1 MGWSGTEGVT
11 GTEVAVYPSALLTA
25 RPPAEAPQ
33 HRPAETPTGPPTG
46 PPVAIPA
53 AGGRAARAA
62 RLLRPL
68 AGIAV
73 IGGAGWRLGAGP
85 FRTAVTGLAVPTLA
99 GALALGALTTLLC
112 SWRWSLVS
120 GALGLPLSL
129 RAAVRAYYR
138 ALFLNAVLP
147 GGVLGDVHR
156 AGQHGR
162 DAGDVRRAATA
173 VVLERTAGQLVLA
186 LAGGPVLLAVLP
198 PLPRAV
204 GSAALAAGA
213 LGLVARRVR
222 APRASGAQARA
233 RGTAARPSRWIAD
246 ARRGLLT
253 PGVRGRVATASA
265 LVLAGHVAT
274 FALAA
279 AAVHASLAPAPLAGF
294 ALLALIAMT
303 LPLSVGGWGP
313 REAVTAWAFAAAG
326 LSAAQGLAVALTYGL
341 LALTASLP
349 GALVLVADLS
359 VRHRRSGTGWRRR
372 ES

>member
-1 MGWSGTEGVT
+1 MGWSGTDGST
-11 GTEVAVYPSALLTA
+11 GTAVAAYPPALLTA
-25 RPPAEAPQ
+25 RAAPGARTREPAGTAAGS
-33 HRPAETPTGPPTG
+33 PARVWRVLR
-46 PPVAIPA
+46 PVA
-53 AGGRAARAA
+53 GV
-62 RLLRPL
+62 
-68 AGIAV
+68 AV
-73 IGGAGWRLGAGP
+73 VAGAGWRLGAGP

-120 GALGLPLSL
+120 GALGLPLPV
-129 RAAVRAYYR
+129 RTAVRSYYR

-156 AGQHGR
+156 AGRHGR

-186 LAGGPVLLAVLP
+186 LAGAPVLLAVLP
-198 PLPRAV
+198 PLPRAM

-213 LGLVARRVR
+213 LGLVARRLR
-222 APRASGAQARA
+222 APGRK
-233 RGTAARPSRWIAD
+233 AARPSRWIAD
-246 ARRGLLT
+246 ARRGLLAR
-253 PGVRGRVATASA
+253 GVRGRVAAASA

-279 AAVHASLAPAPLAGF
+279 AAVHAPLAPAPLAAF
-294 ALLALIAMT
+294 ALLALVAMT

-326 LSAAQGLAVALTYGL
+326 LSAAQGLAVAVTYGL

-359 VRHRRSGTGWRRR
+359 AGHRGTGTGWRRR